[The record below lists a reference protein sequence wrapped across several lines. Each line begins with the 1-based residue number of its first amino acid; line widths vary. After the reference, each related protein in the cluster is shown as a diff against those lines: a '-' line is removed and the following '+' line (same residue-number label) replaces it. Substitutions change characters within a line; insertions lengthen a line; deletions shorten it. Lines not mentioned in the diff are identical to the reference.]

1 MMSAINTIQTML
13 FSLKDEEYRNFHCK
27 LIPNVD
33 CEKVIGVRTPVL
45 RKLAKDLGGGQ
56 KSEMFLHSLPHHY
69 YEENNLHAF
78 LIEREKDFF
87 TCIDLVNE
95 FLPYIDNWATCDSF
109 SPVAFKKNRGLLIKE
124 IYKWIDSDHVYA
136 KRFAIR
142 QLMKLYLDNES
153 FDPKYMNMVACQA
166 GDDYYLNMMIAWYF
180 ATALVFQY
188 DYAVKYLENNMLDIW
203 IHNKTIQKAIE
214 SYRIDN
220 HIKDYLRQLKR

>member
-1 MMSAINTIQTML
+1 MIENDTIQAML

-33 CEKVIGVRTPVL
+33 REKVIGVRTPAL
-45 RKLAKDLGGGQ
+45 RKLAKNLNGC
-56 KSEMFLHSLPHHY
+56 KESETFLHSLPHKY

-78 LIEREKDFF
+78 LIEIEKDFH
-87 TCIDLVNE
+87 TCVDLVNE

-109 SPVAFKKNRGLLIKE
+109 FPVVFKKNRGLLIKE
-124 IYKWIDSDHVYA
+124 IYKWIASDHVYV

-188 DYAVKYLENNMLDIW
+188 EHAVRYLENNMLDKK

-220 HIKDYLRQLKR
+220 QIKDYLRQLRK